1 MAFHFPSFR
10 RALSTIFLV
19 LAVGFYVHRAP
30 AQTATATIT
39 GIITDASGAV
49 VPNAQIT
56 VQDRATGLVYK
67 ATSATDGTY
76 TVPLLPVGSYD
87 VTVAAPGFRNFEQK
101 AVTLD
106 VAQRM
111 RVDASLPVGSS
122 SQTVTV
128 TSQAAALQTEES
140 SLSNVMEARSIEEL
154 PLNGRQPFTL
164 SLLVAGVQ
172 TTSRSS
178 NGFADASNQ
187 GFSRL
192 RMNGGPTTGNQ
203 FLLDGAMDTI
213 PTINEVSVV
222 PMVDSIAEFRV
233 ETNTLPAE
241 FGMTSGGVVN
251 LATKTGANAIHGTAY
266 EFVRNDSLNAENR
279 FAKPDPITGR
289 LKPILRYNQFGG
301 TIGGPVWIPKI
312 YNGHDRTFFFF
323 GYEQWH
329 ERSAALNLATVPTA
343 LQRSGDFSQTYASAT
358 STNPIPIY
366 DPSTTAPNP
375 AGNGYVR
382 SQFPGNSFGQNRMD
396 SVALAVLKYMPQP
409 NNTPTDP
416 KTNTDNFYSEPESGI
431 DQDVIAARIDHRIG
445 AADNIFARFAGNL
458 NVTHTAGDGLG
469 APDPA
474 ARNDTRN
481 NYNFAV
487 GETHTFSASLLNEF
501 RSSFVRQLLTFISPS
516 VGGNYPSALGFPS
529 IIPGT
534 EFPSIQPSGML
545 DLGPSTGTFTNGDRI
560 GTVIQFVDNV
570 TWIHGR
576 NTFKYGI
583 EDHVTRYNQ
592 LGQIY
597 PSGEF
602 SFSGSATNNPQSPSG
617 TGVGFADLLLG
628 EVDSGQLSINP
639 GFATKAWA
647 GGAFVQDDIKA
658 SPTITFN
665 IGVRYDI
672 SGPPRER
679 HNWFST
685 FNPTVLNPSTG
696 MLGEMQYAG
705 VNASQLFVR
714 YDTNNIAPRFGFAW
728 SIDHQTVLRGGS
740 GIIYNPV
747 ESADIHQ
754 NTNDALGF
762 SSTTT
767 FASSGPNPAFAL
779 SAGPSALIPPV
790 GASGGVNAYRGQAVY
805 WQNPHA
811 PVPYEL
817 QWNLTVQH
825 QFPGGWTGSVGYV
838 GNHGVRL
845 LGADYNVNTL
855 NPGYFS
861 SYGTRLQNQVPNPF
875 YGQIH
880 TGALSGTTISQE
892 QALLPLPDYLGV
904 TTLARHGADSIYHS
918 LQATAEHRYA
928 HGVTAL
934 VTYTKGKLIDDSASS
949 DSGESVD
956 GTFRNPIFDPHLERS
971 LDITDT
977 SQNLQASGVW
987 LLPFGNQAQHLRRS
1001 LLTGGWQ
1008 LNGLVSWETGTP
1020 LSITGS
1026 NNFTGTPFPDLI
1038 GNPDLPASQRS
1049 VKKWFNTAAFA
1060 NPAPYTIGNSPRTQP
1075 ATRGPNYTNVNASL
1089 TKNLQF
1095 TERWDLELRCE
1106 AFNVFNHPQLNNPNT
1121 SFSPTTNAQGSLDT
1135 SPSFGLI
1142 TSALDPRDIQL
1153 GLHLSW

>member
-1 MAFHFPSFR
+1 MQVRF
-10 RALSTIFLV
+10 TIHKLTSISV
-19 LAVGFYVHRAP
+19 LLLIVAACLCPVYVV

-39 GIITDASGAV
+39 GTITDSSGAV
-49 VPNAQIT
+49 VPKAGVT
-56 VQDRATGLVYK
+56 VRDRATGLVYR
-67 ATSATDGTY
+67 ASSAADGTY
-76 TVPLLPVGSYD
+76 AVPLLPVGSYD
-87 VTVAAPGFRNFEQK
+87 VTVSATGFSNFEQK

-111 RVDASLPVGSS
+111 RVDAVLPVGSS
-122 SQTVTV
+122 SQTITV
-128 TSQAAALQTEES
+128 ASTAPALQTEES
-140 SLSNVMEARSIEEL
+140 SLSNVMEGRSIEQL

-164 SLLVAGVQ
+164 ALLVAGVQ
-172 TTSRSS
+172 TTSRAS

-192 RMNGGPTTGNQ
+192 RINGGPTTGNQ
-203 FLLDGAMDTI
+203 FLLDGAIDTI

-251 LATKTGANAIHGTAY
+251 LATRTGTNAIHGSAY
-266 EFVRNDSLNAENR
+266 EFVRNDALNAENL
-279 FAKPDPITGR
+279 FAQPDPVTGR
-289 LKPILRYNQFGG
+289 RKPILRYNQFGG
-301 TIGGPVWIPKI
+301 TIGGPVWLPKI
-312 YNGHDRTFFFF
+312 YNGRDRTFFFF

-329 ERSAALNLATVPTA
+329 ERSAALSRASVPTS
-343 LQRSGDFSQTYASAT
+343 LQRSGNFSQTYASA
-358 STNPIPIY
+358 SAGAPVPIY
-366 DPSTTAPNP
+366 DPASTAPNP
-375 AGNGYVR
+375 AGNGYTR
-382 SQFPGNSFGQNRMD
+382 TQFVGNAFDQTRMD
-396 SVALAVLKYMPQP
+396 PVALAVLKYMPAP
-409 NNTPTDP
+409 NATPTDP
-416 KTNTDNFYSEPESGI
+416 KTNVDNFYAEPESGI
-431 DQDVIAARIDHRIG
+431 DEDVIAGRIDHRLRS
-445 AADNIFARFAGNL
+445 ADNLFVRFAGNL

-469 APDPA
+469 GADPA

-481 NYNFAV
+481 NYNLAG

-501 RSSFVRQLLTFISPS
+501 RASFVRQLLTFISPS
-516 VGGNYPSALGFPS
+516 VGGNYPSTLGFPGV
-529 IIPGT
+529 IPDT
-534 EFPSIQPSGML
+534 EFPSIQSSGML

-576 NTFKYGI
+576 HTVKFGI

-617 TGVGFADLLLG
+617 TGVGFADFLLG

-639 GFATKAWA
+639 GFATKSWA
-647 GGAFVQDDIKA
+647 GGVFVQDDFKVN
-658 SPTITFN
+658 PTLTFN

-685 FNPTVLNPSTG
+685 FNPTIANPQTG

-705 VNASQLFVR
+705 VNASQLFVQ
-714 YDTNNIAPRFGFAW
+714 YDANNVAPRFGFAW
-728 SIDHQTVLRGGS
+728 SVNDKTVLRGG
-740 GIIYNPV
+740 GAVIYNPV

-762 SSTTT
+762 SSTNT
-767 FASSGPNPAFAL
+767 FASSGPYPAFPL
-779 SAGPSALIPPV
+779 SVGPSSLIPPI
-790 GASGGVNAYRGQAVY
+790 GAAGGINAYRGQSVY

-817 QWNLTVQH
+817 QWNLTLQR
-825 QFPGGWTGSVGYV
+825 QFWGGWTGSIGYV

-845 LGADYNVNTL
+845 LGANYNVNTL
-855 NPGYFS
+855 NPEYFT
-861 SYGTRLQNQVPNPF
+861 SYGSRLQNQVPNPF
-875 YGQIH
+875 YGEIK
-880 TGALSGTTISQE
+880 TGALASPTISQE
-892 QALLPLPDYLGV
+892 QALLPLPDYLSV

-928 HGVTAL
+928 HGLTAL
-934 VTYTKGKLIDDSASS
+934 VSYTKGKLIDDSASS

-956 GTFRNPIFDPHLERS
+956 GTFRNPIFNPHLERS
-971 LDITDT
+971 LDNNDT
-977 SQNLQASGVW
+977 SQNLEASGVW
-987 LLPFGNQAQHLRRS
+987 LLPFGDHTHRYRY

-1008 LNGLVSWETGTP
+1008 LNGLVSWQTGVP
-1020 LSITGS
+1020 LSVTGS

-1038 GNPDLPASQRS
+1038 GDPTLPASKRS
-1049 VKKWFNTAAFA
+1049 IKKWFNTAGFA
-1060 NPAPYTIGNSPRTQP
+1060 NPALYTIGNAPRTLP

-1089 TKNLQF
+1089 TKNF
-1095 TERWDLELRCE
+1095 YIRERWDLELRCE
-1106 AFNVFNHPQLNNPNT
+1106 AFNVFNHPQLNNPST

-1153 GLHLSW
+1153 GAHLSW